1 MKVSRN
7 KKLILQDFNQI
18 QDGQSREDVFNTLG
32 TPNEYS
38 ESNVSNQDSKIG
50 SYTAGIKDDVG
61 ENFNI
66 TFIGGKVSVNSQSS
80 PK

>member
-1 MKVSRN
+1 MKVSKN

-18 QDGQSREDVFNTLG
+18 QDGQSR
-32 TPNEYS
+32 NEYS
-38 ESNVSNQDSKIG
+38 ESNVSNQDSKIV
-50 SYTAGIKDDVG
+50 SYTAGIKGDVG

-66 TFIGGKVSVNSQSS
+66 TFTGWKVSVKSQSF